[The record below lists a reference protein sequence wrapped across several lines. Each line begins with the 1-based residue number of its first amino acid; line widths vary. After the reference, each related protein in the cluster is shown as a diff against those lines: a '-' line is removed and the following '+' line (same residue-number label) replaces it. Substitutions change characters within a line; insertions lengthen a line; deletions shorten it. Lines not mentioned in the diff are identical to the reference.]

1 VSPEQ
6 VWGMRAVAKLLKW
19 CRLSHGLEIAA
30 NGSINGNGNGST
42 NGFSVW
48 LSEHGHR
55 YSPSNINKYERAG
68 TIDKHSSSL
77 LKVRKEYLAAICATH
92 QLAWS
97 YEELLLLSEGV
108 LPPCVET
115 PELSA
120 DGRLDVV
127 VAERVKNAAKTLTSA
142 ERDVLSSAVSEGVL
156 MLDVEGVIAQALG
169 VGVEDV
175 KAWALAQI
183 IADVKQEPLPELSPS
198 RARALPSRSKGLI
211 EICEAMEPHDAL
223 LEIIKALQH
232 VAGRIHEGVEEL
244 SNESI
249 ALTIPLESTQKL
261 NRLLDA
267 ESAYQGLG
275 DDAELAEY
283 LKIPIETLSSM
294 RNGVLPDKEELGLD
308 EIALCFSRR
317 LYDHEADRKLPT
329 DFFLSLL
336 KIASPV

>member
-1 VSPEQ
+1 
-6 VWGMRAVAKLLKW
+6 MRAVAKLLKW

-30 NGSINGNGNGST
+30 NGSINGSGDGST
-42 NGFSVW
+42 NGFSAW
-48 LSEHGHR
+48 LAEHGHR

-77 LKVRKEYLAAICATH
+77 LKVRKEYLAAICETH

-108 LPPCVET
+108 LPSSIET
-115 PELSA
+115 PGLST
-120 DGRLDVV
+120 DGRLDEV
-127 VAERVKNAAKTLTSA
+127 VAERVKNAVKTLTST
-142 ERDVLSSAVSEGVL
+142 EWDVLSSAVSEGVL
-156 MLDVEGVIAQALG
+156 MLGVERVIAQALD

-175 KAWALAQI
+175 KAWAMAQI
-183 IADVKQEPLPELSPS
+183 IADVKHEPLPEVAPS
-198 RARALPSRSKGLI
+198 RARVLSRGKGLI

-232 VAGRIHEGVEEL
+232 VAGRIYAGVGEL
-244 SNESI
+244 GDEPI
-249 ALTIPLESTQKL
+249 ALTMPLESTQKL

-267 ESAYQGLG
+267 ESAYQGLS

-283 LKIPIETLSSM
+283 LKIPIEALSSM

>member
-1 VSPEQ
+1 
-6 VWGMRAVAKLLKW
+6 MRAVAKLLKW

-30 NGSINGNGNGST
+30 NGSINGSGDGST
-42 NGFSVW
+42 NGFSAW
-48 LSEHGHR
+48 LAEHGHR

-77 LKVRKEYLAAICATH
+77 LKVRKEYLAAICETH

-97 YEELLLLSEGV
+97 YEGLLLLSEGV
-108 LPPCVET
+108 LPSSIET
-115 PELSA
+115 PELLA
-120 DGRLDVV
+120 DGRLDMV
-127 VAERVKNAAKTLTSA
+127 VAERVKNAAKTLTST
-142 ERDVLSSAVSEGVL
+142 ERDVLSSAVREGVL
-156 MLDVEGVIAQALG
+156 MLGVEGVIAQALG
-169 VGVEDV
+169 VSVEDV

-183 IADVKQEPLPELSPS
+183 IADVRRDPLPESTPT
-198 RARALPSRSKGLI
+198 RARVLSSRGKGLI
-211 EICEAMEPHDAL
+211 EVCEAMDPHDAL

-232 VAGRIHEGVEEL
+232 VAGRIYAGVGEL
-244 SNESI
+244 GDEPI
-249 ALTIPLESTQKL
+249 ALTLPLESTQKL

-283 LKIPIETLSSM
+283 LKIPIEALSLM

-336 KIASPV
+336 RIASPV